1 MRLIDFIMIGIGSCS
16 AWWNEQAV
24 HESAIFLLSDDVT
37 IKDSVQWGS

>member
-1 MRLIDFIMIGIGSCS
+1 MSLLAFIMIGIGFCS

-24 HESAIFLLSDDVT
+24 HESAIFLSSVDVT